1 MEMHVQPD
9 LPAYVHGI
17 RQSLPTRLGI
27 SPNKGYLSGGPHHK
41 DYSILR
47 SIILG
52 SPYLR
57 KLRLTLDMLV
67 RCMVG
72 T

>member
-1 MEMHVQPD
+1 MCSKTFRRMCTEFVK
-9 LPAYVHGI
+9 
-17 RQSLPTRLGI
+17 SLPTRLGI

-41 DYSILR
+41 DYDYSILR
-47 SIILG
+47 SILG

-57 KLRLTLDMLV
+57 KLPLTRDMLV
-67 RCMVG
+67 RSMVG